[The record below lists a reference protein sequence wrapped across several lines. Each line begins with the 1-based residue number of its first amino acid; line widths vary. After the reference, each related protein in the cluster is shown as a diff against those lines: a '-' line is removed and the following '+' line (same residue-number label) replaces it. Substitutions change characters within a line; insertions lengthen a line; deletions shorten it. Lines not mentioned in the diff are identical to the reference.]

1 MRFEDCKVG
10 QRVIANHTKVGIIR
24 ECDVYNGEILVE
36 FKDMS
41 AWVYPKYLEIK
52 EMENYICINGKKT
65 ELTQKQLRQLGIE
78 TEEDKRAAWEIQTN
92 LHMQLY
98 KKLREFAF
106 ENGSTKL
113 SWSDGDGNSK
123 KWYIY
128 YNHINNGLKIDY
140 VYVYHSE
147 DVYFT
152 TREIAERAIEEVVE
166 PFMKEHPEFKW

>member
-1 MRFEDCKVG
+1 MKFEDCKVG

-52 EMENYICINGKKT
+52 EMENYIFINGKKT
-65 ELTQKQLRQLGIE
+65 ELTQEQLRQLGIE

-106 ENGSTKL
+106 KNGSTKL
-113 SWSDGDGNSK
+113 SWSDGDSQ
-123 KWYIY
+123 KWLIY
-128 YNHINNGLKIDY
+128 YNNVKNGFEVDD
-140 VYVYHSE
+140 VYVYQTVC
-147 DVYFT
+147 VYFT
-152 TREIAERAIEEVVE
+152 TREIAERALREVVG